1 MSVDPQQLESAV
13 QRERTNETFAV
24 KEPIENPRIAPRLIP
39 VIVIVLIGLAIIAA
53 LFFLPR

>member
-1 MSVDPQQLESAV
+1 MSVDPQQLQSAV
-13 QRERTNETFAV
+13 QRERTNEAFAV

-39 VIVIVLIGLAIIAA
+39 VIVTILIGLAIIAA

>member
-13 QRERTNETFAV
+13 LRGPTNEAFAV
-24 KEPIENPRIAPRLIP
+24 EEPIENPRIAPRLIP
-39 VIVIVLIGLAIIAA
+39 VIVTLLIGLAIIAA